1 MRAVADGQMKPL
13 EAVRAYH
20 ADLKT
25 KNIPAVRPLED
36 DSKVTEAALQEAVST

>member
-1 MRAVADGQMKPL
+1 MRAVADGNMRPL

-20 ADLKT
+20 SELKV

-36 DSKVTEAALQEAVST
+36 DSKVTEAVLQEAAST